1 MATVLSVHRP
11 LVGNT
16 TGGASVGDAVQLAD
30 YVRVE
35 VDLDND
41 GRRVATLKIAEGDHA
56 GVIAEYETGSS
67 TTLLEAAID
76 TEVAALSDVDELSS
90 TQKTNLIGK
99 AVTFPS
105 P

>member
-11 LVGNT
+11 LVGNV
-16 TGGASVGDAVQLAD
+16 TGGSATADAVQLAN
-30 YVRVE
+30 YIRAE

-41 GRRVATLKIAEGDHA
+41 GRRRAVLTIQEADHA
-56 GVIAEYETGSS
+56 GVIAEYEAGSA
-67 TTLLEAAID
+67 TTLLEAALD